1 MQDGAVVGEQL
12 KLVLCCSYSLIG
24 KGTQVPV
31 PRVVRVGGINLNA
44 APKEWLIVT
53 RANL

>member
-1 MQDGAVVGEQL
+1 MQHSAVVGEQL
-12 KLVLCCSYSLIG
+12 KLMLCCGYSFIG

-31 PRVVRVGGINLNA
+31 PSVVRVGGINLNA